1 MIMQKPIATAALA
14 ALSSGAALGFLNQ
27 ALAGDPISPRGA
39 SGPVAEGGGD
49 AGDRA
54 TPAQPVLRPV
64 VQPVVQPVPQAVSI
78 AAPAA
83 EHEASNGPGSSAPL
97 GPQDKLV
104 WHRDLEEAKRIA
116 KKEGKHLL
124 LDFTGSEWC
133 GFCSKLHAEVF
144 DQPDYAS
151 GAEGDFVHVVL
162 DFRSDLRAR
171 RDLPFA
177 EQNDRLRASLN
188 VEAFPTVLLMTSDG
202 VPYESFPYRAGGAGP
217 YVDRLLFAREK
228 ALFLEKNVPKI
239 AGAVA
244 GAQSQKQAQ
253 AAADEAILL
262 LTQAGAHPL
271 ARSLVPIVSAVMKAE
286 AVSPKREAA
295 AVAALSAAEVVTKEI
310 IDRAFRLDP
319 RNGSG
324 LPETALAGAFRSI
337 KDVEEVRELV
347 DRAEALR
354 RAGPIFDVQRA
365 AQLYGDCAYWS
376 QNWLGDASRA
386 AIHARFALSL
396 EPKDPD
402 LRAMLE
408 GLSAGK

>member
-1 MIMQKPIATAALA
+1 MAA
-14 ALSSGAALGFLNQ
+14 
-27 ALAGDPISPRGA
+27 
-39 SGPVAEGGGD
+39 GGGT
-49 AGDRA
+49 A
-54 TPAQPVLRPV
+54 
-64 VQPVVQPVPQAVSI
+64 
-78 AAPAA
+78 
-83 EHEASNGPGSSAPL
+83 L
-97 GPQDKLV
+97 GPQDKVV
-104 WHRDLEEAKRIA
+104 WHRDIEEAKRLA

-133 GFCSKLHAEVF
+133 GFCTKLNSEVF
-144 DQPDYAS
+144 AHPDYAP

-162 DFRSDLRAR
+162 DYGADLRAR

-177 EQNDRLRASLN
+177 EQNDRLRTNLN
-188 VEAFPTVLLMTSDG
+188 IEAFPTVLLMTAEG

-217 YVDRLLFAREK
+217 YLDRLLFSREK

-239 AGAVA
+239 SGAVA
-244 GAQSQKQAQ
+244 AAQSKEKAE
-253 AAADEAILL
+253 AAADEATLL

-271 ARSLVPIVSAVMKAE
+271 ARPLVPIVSAVMKGE
-286 AVSPKREAA
+286 GVTPEREAA

-319 RNGSG
+319 RNGAG
-324 LPETALAGAFRSI
+324 LPEAALAGAFRSI

-354 RAGPIFDVQRA
+354 RAGPIFDLQRA

-386 AIHARFALSL
+386 AVHARFALSL